1 MGKKKTIDEQKMKDK
16 QMNKLEEETG
26 EVKKDKEIL

>member
-26 EVKKDKEIL
+26 EVEKDKEIL

>member
-16 QMNKLEEETG
+16 QMNKLEG
-26 EVKKDKEIL
+26 GDRRSGKR

>member
-26 EVKKDKEIL
+26 EVEKVKEIL